1 MTTTRTNGDPDRG
14 AEMDDEDVAL
24 RETEAEIAATRE
36 RLAASLGALREEITT
51 LTDWREWVR
60 RRPAPF
66 VLGAFALGFLAG
78 WRAAVD

>member
-1 MTTTRTNGDPDRG
+1 MTTTRTNGDPNRG
-14 AEMDDEDVAL
+14 AERDDEDVAL

>member
-1 MTTTRTNGDPDRG
+1 MTTTRTNGNPNRDV
-14 AEMDDEDVAL
+14 EQDDEDVAL

-51 LTDWREWVR
+51 LTDWREWIR

-78 WRAAVD
+78 WRAAD